1 MALAKHTVPG
11 FTQEASDSMFEARRV
26 AFNPGQCRTVFRI
39 GLCGDVEY
47 SLLPQL
53 LRRLRLDTPGATLM
67 VQRLDGEQLTD
78 LLDSGDIGVG
88 LSYQPSKTTAL
99 HSVQLRSLRLNV
111 LRSDRAPGFID
122 LDQYCARP
130 HAQVGYSSDVTA
142 NIDNTLHAQGRK
154 RRVEVSVP
162 QFSTLPLLMADS
174 DLIAT
179 VPDYVAKAMTA
190 MGGFRSEPMPLS
202 LPDLKLSM
210 SWGTGTHANPAQQWL
225 RSRIRMLLKDHD
237 DN

>member
-1 MALAKHTVPG
+1 MALAKRTVPG
-11 FTQEASDSMFEARRV
+11 FIEEAPVSVLEERRV

-47 SLLPQL
+47 ALLPQL

-67 VQRLDGEQLTD
+67 VQRLDGEQLGG
-78 LLDSGDIGVG
+78 LLDSGEIGVG
-88 LSYQPSKTTAL
+88 LCYQPSLTNAL
-99 HSVQLRSLRLNV
+99 HRVELRRLHLSV
-111 LRSDRAPGFID
+111 LRSDRAPGGID

-142 NIDNTLHAQGRK
+142 YIENTLRAQGRK

-162 QFSTLPLLMADS
+162 QFSTLPLLMAGS

-179 VPDYVAKAMTA
+179 VPDYVAKAMA
-190 MGGFRSEPMPLS
+190 ALGGFRSEPMPLS
-202 LPDLKLSM
+202 SPDLKLSM
-210 SWGTGTHANPAQQWL
+210 SWGAATLADPAQQWL
-225 RSRIRMLLKDHD
+225 RSRIRLLLQDHD